1 MAVGPT
7 LLLQSSASQRDPD
20 RAVKAERAGKA
31 LLQPWC
37 SHPCHKPLSLRG
49 LEREA
54 PPTPAPGGAA
64 EAQGRGLDRR
74 RRAGGTRSRG
84 SHLLSPCLGEGEAGR
99 VCLPHRGVPEGQSER
114 RLPWSLSQPHL
125 PQIVLPHPSACVH
138 SQTLLGAREQGPVF
152 ICKETA
158 IEEWNFSLSSCVS
171 GKPSSS
177 PPQPHRTIWV
187 QVSGPGGRRRP
198 PQEEPV
204 LSQTPLSTWL
214 PSPTP
219 GSPSPA
225 GQKNH
230 PNLPW
235 ELGQAMQG
243 RPT

>member
-64 EAQGRGLDRR
+64 EAQGLDRR

-114 RLPWSLSQPHL
+114 HL
-125 PQIVLPHPSACVH
+125 PSSVVPEPAPPPPNHPAPPLSLCPLSDLVGRAGAGSCFYLQGNRYGGVELLPLFLRVGEAQLISTPA
-138 SQTLLGAREQGPVF
+138 SQDHLGS
-152 ICKETA
+152 
-158 IEEWNFSLSSCVS
+158 SL
-171 GKPSSS
+171 
-177 PPQPHRTIWV
+177 RA
-187 QVSGPGGRRRP
+187 RRRP

>member
-64 EAQGRGLDRR
+64 EAQSRGLDRR

-125 PQIVLPHPSACVH
+125 PQIILPHPSACVH

-187 QVSGPGGRRRP
+187 QVSGPGGGLPRKS
-198 PQEEPV
+198 
-204 LSQTPLSTWL
+204 LSFLRHPCPHGYQAPLPEAHPLQAKRT
-214 PSPTP
+214 TQICP
-219 GSPSPA
+219 GSWARPCRA
-225 GQKNH
+225 G
-230 PNLPW
+230 LP
-235 ELGQAMQG
+235 
-243 RPT
+243 R